1 MKSLNR
7 YTARILNKKLKVKR
21 EKTIMK
27 VLSKTNKTGKKT
39 KKLRKNRIVK
49 CNLV

>member
-7 YTARILNKKLKVKR
+7 YTARILNKKLEVKR
-21 EKTIMK
+21 EKTIIK
-27 VLSKTNKTGKKT
+27 VLIETNKTSKKIE
-39 KKLRKNRIVK
+39 KLRKNRIVK